1 MEKLSE
7 QLLRDAKNRFIDKN
21 ELLEACLSTLN
32 ADQLYEMAIQHGFLL
47 TKEDVED
54 DSAELLDQSKS
65 SQEKIIDAV
74 LARHGE

>member
-7 QLLRDAKNRFIDKN
+7 QLLKDANNRFIDKN
-21 ELLEACLSTLN
+21 ELLEACLSTLT
-32 ADQLYEMAIQHGFLL
+32 ADQLYEMAIENGFLL
-47 TKEDVED
+47 TKEDV
-54 DSAELLDQSKS
+54 SAELLDQSKS

>member
-7 QLLRDAKNRFIDKN
+7 QLLKDANNRFIDKN
-21 ELLEACLSTLN
+21 ELLEACLSTLT
-32 ADQLYEMAIQHGFLL
+32 ADQLYEMSIQHGFLL
-47 TKEDVED
+47 TKEDV
-54 DSAELLDQSKS
+54 SAELLDQSKS

>member
-21 ELLEACLSTLN
+21 ELLEACLSTLT
-32 ADQLYEMAIQHGFLL
+32 ADQLYEMAIQYGFLL
-47 TKEDVED
+47 TKEDVR
-54 DSAELLDQSKS
+54 AELLDQSKS

>member
-21 ELLEACLSTLN
+21 ELLEACLSTLT

-47 TKEDVED
+47 TKEDV
-54 DSAELLDQSKS
+54 SAELLDQTKS

>member
-1 MEKLSE
+1 MENLSE

-21 ELLEACLSTLN
+21 ELLEACLSTLT

-47 TKEDVED
+47 TKEDV
-54 DSAELLDQSKS
+54 SAELLDQTKS

>member
-21 ELLEACLSTLN
+21 ELLEACLSTLTT
-32 ADQLYEMAIQHGFLL
+32 DQLYEMAIQHGFLL
-47 TKEDVED
+47 TKEDVR
-54 DSAELLDQSKS
+54 AELLDQSKS

>member
-21 ELLEACLSTLN
+21 ELLEACLSTLT

-47 TKEDVED
+47 TKEDV
-54 DSAELLDQSKS
+54 STELLDQSKS

>member
-7 QLLRDAKNRFIDKN
+7 QLLKDANNRFIDKN
-21 ELLEACLSTLN
+21 ELLEACLSTLT
-32 ADQLYEMAIQHGFLL
+32 ADQLYEMAIKNGFLL
-47 TKEDVED
+47 TKEDV
-54 DSAELLDQSKS
+54 SAELLDQSKS

>member
-1 MEKLSE
+1 MENLSE

-21 ELLEACLSTLN
+21 ELLEACLSTLT

-47 TKEDVED
+47 TKEDV
-54 DSAELLDQSKS
+54 SSELLDQTKS

>member
-7 QLLRDAKNRFIDKN
+7 QLLKDANNRFIDKN
-21 ELLEACLSTLN
+21 ELLEACLSTLT
-32 ADQLYEMAIQHGFLL
+32 ADQLYEMAIQNGFLL
-47 TKEDVED
+47 TKEDV
-54 DSAELLDQSKS
+54 SAELLDQSKS

>member
-7 QLLRDAKNRFIDKN
+7 QLLRDAKNRFIDRN
-21 ELLEACLSTLN
+21 ELLEACLSTLT

-47 TKEDVED
+47 TKEDV
-54 DSAELLDQSKS
+54 SAELLDQSKS

>member
-7 QLLRDAKNRFIDKN
+7 QLLKDANNRFIDKN
-21 ELLEACLSTLN
+21 ELLEACLSTLT

-47 TKEDVED
+47 TKEDV
-54 DSAELLDQSKS
+54 SAELLDQSKS

>member
-21 ELLEACLSTLN
+21 ELLEACLSTLT

-47 TKEDVED
+47 TKEDV
-54 DSAELLDQSKS
+54 SAELLDQSKS

>member
-21 ELLEACLSTLN
+21 ELLEACLSTLT

-47 TKEDVED
+47 TKEDV
-54 DSAELLDQSKS
+54 SAEVLDQSKS

>member
-7 QLLRDAKNRFIDKN
+7 QLLKDANNRFIDKN
-21 ELLEACLSTLN
+21 ELLEACLSTLT
-32 ADQLYEMAIQHGFLL
+32 ADQLYEMAIKNGFLL
-47 TKEDVED
+47 TKEDV
-54 DSAELLDQSKS
+54 SAELLDQTKS

>member
-7 QLLRDAKNRFIDKN
+7 QLLKDANNRFIDKN
-21 ELLEACLSTLN
+21 ELLEACLSTLT

-47 TKEDVED
+47 TREDV
-54 DSAELLDQSKS
+54 SAELLDQTKS